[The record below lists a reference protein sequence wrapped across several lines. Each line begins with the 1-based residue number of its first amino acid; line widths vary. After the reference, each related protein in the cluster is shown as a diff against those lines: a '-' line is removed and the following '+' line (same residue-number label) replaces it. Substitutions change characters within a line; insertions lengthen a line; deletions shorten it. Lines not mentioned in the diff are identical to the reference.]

1 MQPLYAQVR
10 AGLIESISSGAWKP
24 GEAIPSETELAA
36 GFGVAIGTLR
46 KAVDSLVAQQALVR
60 RQGKG
65 TFVVQHDGPRLMFHF
80 FHIAGRDGTRD
91 YPEVRMLSFSR
102 ERAEAEEA
110 RAL

>member
-10 AGLIESISSGAWKP
+10 ASLVESISSGHWRA
-24 GEAIPSETELAA
+24 GEAIPSEAELAR

-46 KAVDSLVAQQALVR
+46 KAVDSLVAEQALVR

-80 FHIAGRDGTRD
+80 FHIAGRDGSRD
-91 YPEVRMLSFSR
+91 YPEVRTVAFR
-102 ERAEAEEA
+102 RD
-110 RAL
+110 R